1 MKITSL
7 QTMDM
12 YNKIMDNVNDLLTTG
27 NITTIVVWIVNILL
41 PYTVAYGID
50 KDVLTSI
57 IITLVWF
64 GFTVFSSANPNTFD
78 FLGNKIKEVKD
89 NIEEKPTGEDMV
101 LNEEY
106 TVEVPVEEDEG
117 C

>member
-1 MKITSL
+1 
-7 QTMDM
+7 
-12 YNKIMDNVNDLLTTG
+12 MDNVNDLLTTG

-78 FLGNKIKEVKD
+78 FLGNKIKEAKEQLETD
-89 NIEEKPTGEDMV
+89 SISSDDELV

-106 TVEVPVEEDEG
+106 VSDLPTG
-117 C
+117 N

>member
-1 MKITSL
+1 MRITSL

-12 YNKIMDNVNDLLTTG
+12 YNRIMDNINDLLTTG

-57 IITLVWF
+57 VITVIWF

-78 FLGNKIKEVKD
+78 FLGNKIKETKD
-89 NIEEKPTGEDMV
+89 VLESTPHEDVVM
-101 LNEEY
+101 NDEY
-106 TVEVPVEEDEG
+106 ETEITEEG

>member
-1 MKITSL
+1 ME
-7 QTMDM
+7 
-12 YNKIMDNVNDLLTTG
+12 VNDLLSVG
-27 NITTIVVWIVNILL
+27 NITTIVVWIVNLIL
-41 PYTVAYGID
+41 PYVASYGLD

-78 FLGNKIKEVKD
+78 FLGNKIKEAKD
-89 NIEEKPTGEDMV
+89 VLESQSHEDVVM
-101 LNEEY
+101 NDEY
-106 TVEVPVEEDEG
+106 EVEVIDDEG

>member
-1 MKITSL
+1 MEA
-7 QTMDM
+7 
-12 YNKIMDNVNDLLTTG
+12 NDLLTTG
-27 NITTIVVWIVNILL
+27 NITTIVVWIANILL

-57 IITLVWF
+57 IFTALWF

-78 FLGNKIKEVKD
+78 FLGNKIKESKVEFDNSNKD
-89 NIEEKPTGEDMV
+89 SFDDDDLIMND
-101 LNEEY
+101 EY
-106 TVEVPVEEDEG
+106 VEESDTDEG

>member
-1 MKITSL
+1 
-7 QTMDM
+7 MDM
-12 YNKIMDNVNDLLTTG
+12 YNKKNIIMEINDLLTTG

-57 IITLVWF
+57 IITLLWF